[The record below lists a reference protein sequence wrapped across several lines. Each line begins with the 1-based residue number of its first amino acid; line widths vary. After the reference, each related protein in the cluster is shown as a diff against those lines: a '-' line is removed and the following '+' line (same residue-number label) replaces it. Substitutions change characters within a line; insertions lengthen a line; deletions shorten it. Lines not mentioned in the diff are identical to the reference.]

1 MQKYRSQMRFA
12 FLLFGLMALA
22 AVPTLLGQQTVQRV
36 SGDARV
42 DKLLSEMTLQQKM
55 DLIRG
60 AVEPAS
66 SYQGQAGYLAGVP
79 SLGIPPM
86 RFADGPPGVLTRHA
100 SQAEEA
106 TMGVAATFS
115 AEDAFQNGVVIGR
128 QDRSHGIQ
136 VSLQPFVNIA
146 RDFSFARAY
155 NTFGEDPFLTSE
167 MGAAEIRG
175 IQSQDVMAMVK
186 HYIGY
191 DSNSYNVY
199 IDQQTLH
206 QVYLAPFDAAVNA
219 GVAAIMCSYNKINGA
234 FACGNSDTLIKILR
248 DQLHFKG
255 FVTSDWGG
263 VHNVHFIN
271 NGLDMEMPGE
281 LPPGSPMVAFI
292 HSFFSLKPMQKTPPV
307 KMNQKT
313 LAAMLG
319 GTIPE
324 ETLGG
329 GFNFSGFPREAG
341 PETMYDALRNSS
353 VSEATINQAA
363 GRVLYEMDRFGYLD
377 GKEKRSIT
385 PQDFAANDPVLL
397 KSAEDAA
404 VLLKNQNHILP
415 LSSSALH
422 SVVLIG
428 PNAGQLDAIGTFGER
443 STGIVSRETSPLAA
457 LRKETAQEANAEIRY
472 AVADDMTGSPVP
484 ANLLSHDG
492 KPGLVRVASDGSQQ
506 VDAQINFTD
515 SNHRALAANT
525 SWTWKGTLTVPE
537 TGEYWLYLQILGARG
552 TLSIDGNR
560 IGQTGAV
567 KGGVH
572 GDIQY
577 PTQDNVLPT
586 TDGLDNVRRAVK
598 LTAGAH
604 AIEVTA
610 TPDTSNQ
617 PEQVRLNWMPP
628 AQRTL
633 DEQHAIA
640 LAKSSGTAIVFVW
653 SRGKP
658 DFELPGDQN
667 KLIEEVAAVNPN
679 TIVVMNISQP
689 VAMPW
694 LSKVKAVLQ
703 MWWPGDEGG
712 WATANVLLGKSDPG
726 GKLPF
731 TWAYKLTDYAAND
744 PAYPERS
751 AKGVDGKTIYSE
763 GIFVGYRWFDKQH
776 IKPLFPFGYGL
787 SYTNFAYSDLQAQPQ
802 PEGDVKVSLKV
813 TNTGSVAGD
822 AIPQIYLGAPQT
834 SPAGI
839 PFVVHALC
847 GFDRVSLAPGESRT
861 VVIDV
866 PKRSFEYWST
876 AENQWEI
883 ARGERILYAGSS
895 SRDLSLETKLTVR

>member
-1 MQKYRSQMRFA
+1 MA
-12 FLLFGLMALA
+12 NFLRRIEQGVSLFCFLALGLSAGA
-22 AVPTLLGQQTVQRV
+22 QQAVPKIT
-36 SGDARV
+36 GDARV
-42 DKLLSEMTLQQKM
+42 DKLLSEMTLQQKV

-60 AVEPAS
+60 AAEPAS

-115 AEDAFQNGVVIGR
+115 VKDALQNGVVIGR

-146 RDFSFARAY
+146 RDFTFSRAY
-155 NTFGEDPFLTSE
+155 NTFGEDPFLTSA
-167 MGAAEIRG
+167 MGVAEIRG

-191 DSNSYNVY
+191 DSDSYSTY

-206 QVYLAPFDAAVNA
+206 QIYLAPFAAAVKA
-219 GVAAIMCSYNKINGA
+219 GVASIMCSYNKVNGV
-234 FACGNSDTLIKILR
+234 FACGNADTLIKILR

-255 FVTSDWGG
+255 FVTSDWGA

-281 LPPGSPMVAFI
+281 LPPGSPFAVFL
-292 HSFFSLKPMQKTPPV
+292 HSYFTITPPV
-307 KMNQKT
+307 KRSPLK
-313 LAAMLG
+313 LDLGVVAAMLG
-319 GTIPE
+319 SGIPE
-324 ETLGG
+324 ESPKAM
-329 GFNFSGFPREAG
+329 GFNFPMEAG
-341 PETMYDALRNSS
+341 PETLYDALRNGS
-353 VSEATINQAA
+353 VSEATITQAA

-377 GKEKRSIT
+377 GKEKMSVT

-397 KSAEDAA
+397 KTAEDAA
-404 VLLKNQNHILP
+404 VLLKNQDHILP
-415 LSSSALH
+415 LSPSALH
-422 SVVLIG
+422 SIVLIG
-428 PNAGQLDAIGTFGER
+428 PNAGQLDATGYFDER

-457 LRKETAQEANAEIRY
+457 LRKETAQDANAEIRY
-472 AVADDMTGSPVP
+472 AVADDMTGTPVP
-484 ANLLSHDG
+484 ADLLSHDG
-492 KPGLVRVASDGSQQ
+492 KPGLVRVASNGSQQ
-506 VDAQINFTD
+506 VDAQIDFTD
-515 SNHRALAANT
+515 SNHHALAANT
-525 SWTWKGTLTVPE
+525 SWTWKGTLTVPK
-537 TGEYWLYLQILGARG
+537 TGNYWLYLQILGARG
-552 TLSIDGNR
+552 TLSIDGNE
-560 IGQTGAV
+560 IGQTGATE
-567 KGGVH
+567 GGIH

-586 TDGLDNVRRAVK
+586 TDGLDNVRRAVE

-604 AIEVTA
+604 SIKVRV

-628 AQRTL
+628 EQRL
-633 DEQHAIA
+633 LNEEHAVA
-640 LAKSSGTAIVFVW
+640 LAKSAGTAVVFVW

-658 DFELPGDQN
+658 SFALPGDQN

-679 TIVVMNISQP
+679 TIVVMNVSQP

-694 LSKVKAVLQ
+694 IHQVKAVLQ

-712 WATANVLLGKSDPG
+712 WATANLLLGKSDPG

-744 PAYPERS
+744 PAHPERS

-763 GIFVGYRWFDKQH
+763 GIFEGYRWFDKQH
-776 IKPLFPFGYGL
+776 IQPLFPFGYGL
-787 SYTNFAYSDLQAQPQ
+787 SYTSFAYSDLAAQPE

-822 AIPQIYLGAPQT
+822 AVPEVYLGAPENP
-834 SPAGI
+834 PAGI
-839 PFVVHALC
+839 PFVLHALC
-847 GFDRVSLAPGESRT
+847 GFDRVSLAPGESKT
-861 VVIDV
+861 VVIEI

-876 AENQWEI
+876 AENQWKTATG
-883 ARGERILYAGSS
+883 ARTIYAGSS
-895 SRDLSLETKLTVR
+895 SRSLPLATSITVQ